1 MIDRVSPK
9 KRSWMMG
16 RVKNKNTAPE
26 IKLRKLIF
34 SMGFRY
40 RLHCK
45 DLPGRPD
52 IVFLGRKKVIFVH
65 GCFWHGHPNCKA
77 SKLPETRKEFWNTK
91 INSNQERDRKN
102 IKDLEN
108 LGWKVLV
115 IWQCELND
123 ILNITQKIRSFL
135 TNY

>member
-16 RVKNKNTAPE
+16 RVASKNTVPE

-40 RLHCK
+40 RLHCN

-77 SKLPETRKEFWNTK
+77 SKLPETRKEFWRTK
-91 INSNQERDRKN
+91 ISSNQERDK
-102 IKDLEN
+102 K
-108 LGWKVLV
+108 
-115 IWQCELND
+115 
-123 ILNITQKIRSFL
+123 T
-135 TNY
+135 